1 MKMTMTTD
9 DDASTQDHWFDVFAK
24 FSLSVDRL
32 ATQLER
38 QNSLEQKRLSVLP
51 RNIPMIRRSQPGAGT
66 TDVQAFGGPQPGRE
80 WVVRLLAAFAS
91 PLAANASVVTWYVG
105 QNMPGAAAGTLPSG
119 MARWQF
125 PSVPG
130 FQNFTSDVIVL
141 RWGEQ
146 LVAGLTAVPLNSVID
161 LTAVVDDQPEFAE
174 RFRVAVS

>member
-1 MKMTMTTD
+1 MKMTTD
-9 DDASTQDHWFDVFAK
+9 DDVTADEQSHWFDVFAK

-32 ATQLER
+32 AEQIER
-38 QNSLEQKRLSVLP
+38 QSSLEQKRLSVLP
-51 RNIPMIRRSQPGAGT
+51 RNLPMLRRSQPGAAT
-66 TDVQAFGGPQPGRE
+66 TDIQSFGGPQPGRE
-80 WVVRLLAAFAS
+80 WVVRLLAAFSS

-105 QNMPGAAAGTLPSG
+105 QNMPGTAAGTLPSG

-125 PSVPG
+125 ASVPG

-146 LVAGLTAVPLNSVID
+146 LVAGLTAVPAASVID